1 MTQVESARPEHARFE
16 APEAY
21 EMFIAGEWVPGA
33 DVFDAVDPS
42 TGEVWTQLPQAAVGQ
57 VRDAVRAAGAAFA
70 EWRRTSLATRQR
82 LLMRIADRVEA
93 DPDRWARLL
102 ATENGR
108 PIREAYIADV
118 PNTAAIFRYFGGL
131 VRDLHGDQIPVE
143 DPETLI
149 YTTREPL
156 GVIAA
161 VLPWNSPIITLAN
174 KVAPALAAGNT
185 IVVKP
190 SEFATASILEFA
202 ALVADLLP
210 PGVFNVV
217 TGDGTVGAALVSDPG
232 VAKVTLTGG
241 GPTARKIMLAA
252 AEVLTPTLMELGGK
266 SALIVAEDAD
276 LDRAVADAA
285 LGIYLANG
293 EACIASSRLLLHEKI
308 ADEFLE
314 RFAETAKSIRVGD
327 ALDSRTQVGPLV
339 SKPQFDRVTSY
350 IDAARAEGL
359 AVRAGDE
366 ALDLPEGNQGGFFV
380 RPTIFADSRVTAR
393 IASEEV
399 FGPVTVAE
407 RYTDY
412 DDAVARANSTRYGLA
427 AGVWTADLTRAHR
440 IARDLEAGIVWINKW
455 FDLPV
460 GMPMGGVK
468 DSGFGR
474 ELCRETLAEYSAA
487 KVVNIDL
494 GSPRF
499 PLWGNT
505 P

>member
-1 MTQVESARPEHARFE
+1 MAQVESTQPGHPRFE

-21 EMFIAGEWVPGA
+21 EMFVAGEWVPGA
-33 DVFDAVDPS
+33 EVFDAVDPS
-42 TGEVWTQLPQAAVGQ
+42 TGRVWARLPQAAPEQ
-57 VRDAVRAAGAAFA
+57 VRDAVRAAGAAFK
-70 EWRRTSLATRQR
+70 EWRRTSPATRQR
-82 LLMRIADRVEA
+82 LLAQIADRVEA

-108 PIREAYIADV
+108 PIREAYLADV
-118 PNTAAIFRYFGGL
+118 PNCAAVFRYFSGL

-174 KVAPALAAGNT
+174 KAAPALAAGNT

-190 SEFATASILEFA
+190 SEFATASVLEFA
-202 ALVADLLP
+202 ALIADLLP

-217 TGDGTVGAALVSDPG
+217 TGDGRTGAALVSDPD

-241 GPTARKIMLAA
+241 GPTARKIMAAA
-252 AEVLTPTLMELGGK
+252 AEALTPTLMELGGK

-276 LDRAVADAA
+276 LERAVADAA

-293 EACIASSRLLLHEKI
+293 EACIASSRLLLHEAV

-327 ALDSRTQVGPLV
+327 ALDPETQVGPLV
-339 SKPQFDRVTSY
+339 SRPQFERVTSR
-350 IDAARAEGL
+350 IAAARGEGL
-359 AVRAGDE
+359 AMPAGDE
-366 ALDLPEGNQGGFFV
+366 PLDLPAANQEGFFV
-380 RPTIFADSRVTAR
+380 RPTIFAGARVTAR
-393 IASEEV
+393 IAGEEV

-407 RYTDY
+407 RFTDY
-412 DDAVARANSTRYGLA
+412 ADAVARANGTRYGLA

-440 IARDLEAGIVWINKW
+440 IARELDAGIVWVNKW
-455 FDLPV
+455 FDLPA

-474 ELCRETLAEYSAA
+474 ELCRETLAEYSAS

-499 PLWGNT
+499 PLWGST
-505 P
+505 L